1 MNSERFYELKQ
12 AILSSDEDL
21 DVIATELLALSV
33 LNDLSDDYFFCDYDE
48 IVEVATS
55 ILYRDDKDISCRPI
69 SNIKY
74 DMELKYQE
82 FADKYYDEINE
93 DYEQDI

>member
-12 AILSSDEDL
+12 DIMSQDEDL

-48 IVEVATS
+48 IVEVAT
-55 ILYRDDKDISCRPI
+55 IIQHQNDKDISK
-69 SNIKY
+69 IKA
-74 DMELKYQE
+74 DIELEYQE
-82 FADKYYDEINE
+82 IADKYYDEINE

>member
-1 MNSERFYELKQ
+1 MDSNKFYELKQ

-48 IVEVATS
+48 IIEVAT
-55 ILYRDDKDISCRPI
+55 IIQHQNDKDIS
-69 SNIKY
+69 NIKS
-74 DMELKYQE
+74 DIELKYQE

-93 DYEQDI
+93 DYEQDIY

>member
-1 MNSERFYELKQ
+1 MDSNKFYELKQ
-12 AILSSDEDL
+12 DILSSDEDL

-48 IVEVATS
+48 IVEVAT
-55 ILYRDDKDISCRPI
+55 IIQYQNGKDI
-69 SNIKY
+69 SNIKSNI
-74 DMELKYQE
+74 ELEYQE
-82 FADKYYDEINE
+82 LADKYYDEINE

>member
-12 AILSSDEDL
+12 DIMSQDEDL

-48 IVEVATS
+48 IVEVAT
-55 ILYRDDKDISCRPI
+55 IIQHQNDKDIS
-69 SNIKY
+69 NIKS
-74 DMELKYQE
+74 DIELKYQE
-82 FADKYYDEINE
+82 FADKYYDEINN
-93 DYEQDI
+93 DLEQDIY